1 MTNKKQ
7 RISCLEFK
15 KLNMN
20 KTLFFACIA
29 SLILSCQQIP
39 EVEQY
44 GKHYQENN
52 DFESLQKAV
61 DLIEIGSDTAYVQ
74 KILGEPI
81 DFGFDY
87 RYLVDST
94 GPNGCVV
101 GAVFHLT
108 DGTVDNKW
116 IDEICE

>member
-1 MTNKKQ
+1 MKN
-7 RISCLEFK
+7 
-15 KLNMN
+15 
-20 KTLFFACIA
+20 TLYITVLVSLFA
-29 SLILSCQQIP
+29 SCQQIP
-39 EVEQY
+39 EVEKH
-44 GKHYQENN
+44 GLHYQEHN

-61 DLIEIGSDTAYVQ
+61 DLIEIGSDTAYVR

-108 DGTVDNKW
+108 GAKVDDKW